1 MKSIKQKDQANR
13 YVRDMVIRTI
23 LGHYRNKL
31 EDLSM
36 EELEAELYAE
46 EETTKFGEIPFDG
59 SALLSFGLEEAIKS
73 GDVLYQEA
81 GHEVTPRPSD
91 EEIKVAS
98 EKLIEQARS
107 EGFIIT
113 PKISENDER
122 MLSKWQRHE
131 QYSKRKSRDMPRHQQ
146 NASEKLGRQER
157 FTEDLESARKENNE
171 LFIKAKE
178 QYMRNEFQQELK
190 EAQ

>member
-1 MKSIKQKDQANR
+1 MKSLKQKEQSSGYAR
-13 YVRDMVIRTI
+13 GAIIRTI
-23 LGHYRNKL
+23 LNHYKIKL

-36 EELEAELYAE
+36 EELEEELYAE

-59 SALLSFGLEEAIKS
+59 SSLLSIGLEQAIES

-81 GHEVTPRPSD
+81 GHEVTPRLSD

-98 EKLIEQARS
+98 EKLIEQARL

-113 PKISENDER
+113 PKVSESDQR
-122 MLSKWQRHE
+122 KVSKWQKHE

-157 FTEDLESARKENNE
+157 FTEDLESARREV
-171 LFIKAKE
+171 
-178 QYMRNEFQQELK
+178 Q
-190 EAQ
+190 

>member
-1 MKSIKQKDQANR
+1 MKSMKQKDQASG
-13 YVRDMVIRTI
+13 YVRDMIIRTI
-23 LGHYRNKL
+23 LGHYKIKL

-59 SALLSFGLEEAIKS
+59 SSLLSFGLEQAIKS

-91 EEIKVAS
+91 EEIKIAA
-98 EKLIEQARS
+98 EKLIKQARL

-113 PKISENDER
+113 PKISANDKR

-131 QYSKRKSRDMPRHQQ
+131 NYSKRKSRDMPRHRQ
-146 NASEKLGRQER
+146 NASEKYGRQER
-157 FTEDLESARKENNE
+157 FTEDLESARREV
-171 LFIKAKE
+171 
-178 QYMRNEFQQELK
+178 Q
-190 EAQ
+190 

>member
-1 MKSIKQKDQANR
+1 MKSMKQKDQAHG
-13 YVRDMVIRTI
+13 YVRDAVIRTI
-23 LGHYRNKL
+23 LGHYKTKL

-107 EGFIIT
+107 EGFVIT

-131 QYSKRKSRDMPRHQQ
+131 NYSKRKSRDMPRHRQ
-146 NASEKLGRQER
+146 NASEKYGRQER
-157 FTEDLESARKENNE
+157 FTEDLESAR
-171 LFIKAKE
+171 
-178 QYMRNEFQQELK
+178 R

>member
-1 MKSIKQKDQANR
+1 MKSMKQKDQASG
-13 YVRDMVIRTI
+13 YVRDMIIRTI
-23 LGHYRNKL
+23 LGHYKIKL

-73 GDVLYQEA
+73 GDVLYQQA

-91 EEIKVAS
+91 EEIKIAA

-113 PKISENDER
+113 PKISANDER

-131 QYSKRKSRDMPRHQQ
+131 NYSKRKSRDMPRHK
-146 NASEKLGRQER
+146 SENEAFKQEY
-157 FTEDLESARKENNE
+157 E
-171 LFIKAKE
+171 LS
-178 QYMRNEFQQELK
+178 ELRGV
-190 EAQ
+190 Q

>member
-46 EETTKFGEIPFDG
+46 EETTQFGEIPFDG

-91 EEIKVAS
+91 EEIKVGA

-107 EGFIIT
+107 EGFVIT
-113 PKISENDER
+113 PKVSESDQR
-122 MLSKWQRHE
+122 KVSKWQRHE
-131 QYSKRKSRDMPRHQQ
+131 NYSKRKSRDMPRHQQ
-146 NASEKLGRQER
+146 NTSPTIER
-157 FTEDLESARKENNE
+157 KKRFMEDLESARRESTE
-171 LFIKAKE
+171 
-178 QYMRNEFQQELK
+178 EFTERR
-190 EAQ
+190 AR

>member
-1 MKSIKQKDQANR
+1 MKSMKQKDQAHG
-13 YVRDMVIRTI
+13 YVRDAVIRTI
-23 LGHYRNKL
+23 LGHYKTKL

-36 EELEAELYAE
+36 EELEEELYAE
-46 EETTKFGEIPFDG
+46 EETTAFGEIP
-59 SALLSFGLEEAIKS
+59 A
-73 GDVLYQEA
+73 Y
-81 GHEVTPRPSD
+81 RPSD
-91 EEIKVAS
+91 EQIKTRA
-98 EKLIEQARS
+98 EELIRRARL